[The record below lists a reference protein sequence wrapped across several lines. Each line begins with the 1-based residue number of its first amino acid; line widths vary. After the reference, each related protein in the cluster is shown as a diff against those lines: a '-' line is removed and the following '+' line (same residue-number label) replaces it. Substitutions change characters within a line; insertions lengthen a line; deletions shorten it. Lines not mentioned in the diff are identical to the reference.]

1 MSPAPTAAPV
11 SRMAPPMRLL
21 AQGVPL
27 SLLLDLAMGPRS
39 EELLRE
45 EVFVPAPR
53 AT

>member
-1 MSPAPTAAPV
+1 MSPAPTAV
-11 SRMAPPMRLL
+11 VEGRMAAPMRLL

-45 EVFVPAPR
+45 EVFVPATR
-53 AT
+53 AS